1 MKQDERR
8 LAIKTQRQQ
17 LIQDLEAIYLA
28 AFDRLGQLEGEVGEV
43 KAAQLTQMILNSKTG
58 AIEPLLKEI
67 EKPVI
72 TTPEGEG
79 P

>member
-8 LAIKTQRQQ
+8 EAIRTQREQ
-17 LIQDLEAIYLA
+17 LIRELEALYLA
-28 AFDRLGQLEGEVGEV
+28 AFDRLGQLEGDVGEV

-72 TTPEGEG
+72 TTPAGDT

>member
-8 LAIKTQRQQ
+8 KAIRTQREQ
-17 LIQDLEAIYLA
+17 LIRELEALYMA
-28 AFDRLGQLEGEVGEV
+28 AFDRLGQLEGDVGEV
-43 KAAQLTQMILNSKTG
+43 KAAQLTQMILNAKTG

-72 TTPEGEG
+72 TTPADSN